1 MLWVMYKAYV
11 YHIRCTWKC
20 LVDGARRGRRVE
32 DGDYFCAITETL
44 MKELVDG
51 EKEGVKCRAFV
62 HCFIKREI
70 LWVRVTEIYAIQGM
84 SYMEGRFVMKAKVE
98 PEDAVKSSWEV
109 AMVFEEY
116 FREGVAGDCRLIEY
130 FDSFRCFVT

>member
-1 MLWVMYKAYV
+1 MLWVVYKAYI
-11 YHIRCTWKC
+11 YHIGCTWKC
-20 LVDGARRGRRVE
+20 LVDGAERGRRVE
-32 DGDYFCAITETL
+32 DGDYFCAVTETL

-51 EKEGVKCRAFV
+51 EKEGVECRAFV

-70 LWVRVTEIYAIQGM
+70 LWVRVTEIYANSG
-84 SYMEGRFVMKAKVE
+84 SELHGRKVIIKAKVE
-98 PEDAVKSSWEV
+98 PEDTVKSGWEV
-109 AMVFEEY
+109 AVVFEEY